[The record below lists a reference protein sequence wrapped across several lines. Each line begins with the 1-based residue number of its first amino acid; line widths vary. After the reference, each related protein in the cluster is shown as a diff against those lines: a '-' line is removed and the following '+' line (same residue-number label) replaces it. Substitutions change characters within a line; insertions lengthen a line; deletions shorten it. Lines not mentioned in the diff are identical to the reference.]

1 MQDPVCGMQVTLESK
16 GGTTQWQDE
25 TYAFCSDKC
34 RTKFI
39 ADPESFLHPEPTT
52 AEDAAAAADA
62 IYTCPMH
69 PEVEQRGPGSCP
81 ICGMALES
89 KEISTDTQ
97 DDGEL
102 RDMKRRFWVSLALS
116 IPVLILAMGP
126 LFGLR
131 LDRLASQHT
140 LGWIELLLATPVVL
154 WGGWPF
160 FVRGWQSL
168 LSRHLNM
175 FTLISLGVG
184 VAYSYSLVATFFPGI
199 FPETFRSADGE
210 VAVYFEAAAIII
222 VLVLIGQV
230 MELRARSQTGAA
242 IRALLGLAP
251 KTARKINA
259 DGQEEDI
266 PLDQVQPGDRL
277 RIRPGEKV
285 PTDGVVVEGKS
296 SVDESMV
303 TGEPIPIEKSVGEL
317 LIGATVNGTGSLIME
332 AKKVGSE
339 PFWRRLFKWSLK
351 PNEAALP
358 SRNSP
363 TRLQVG
369 SFRRWLALPC

>member
-1 MQDPVCGMQVTLESK
+1 MQDPVCGMQVTPESK
-16 GGTTQWQDE
+16 GGTARWQGE

-34 RTKFI
+34 RVKFV
-39 ADPESFLHPEPTT
+39 ADPEHYQHPEPPS
-52 AEDAAAAADA
+52 AEVEAAAAEAV
-62 IYTCPMH
+62 YTCPMH
-69 PEVEQRGPGSCP
+69 PEVEQLGPGSCP

-116 IPVLILAMGP
+116 VPVLILAMGP
-126 LFGLR
+126 MFNLPLEQ
-131 LDRLASQHT
+131 LASRRT
-140 LGWIELLLATPVVL
+140 LGWAELVLATPVVL

-168 LSRHLNM
+168 INRHLNM

-184 VAYSYSLVATFFPGI
+184 VAYLYSLVAIFFPGL
-199 FPETFRSADGE
+199 FPAAFRSADGE

-222 VLVLIGQV
+222 VLVLVGQI

-242 IRALLGLAP
+242 IRALLGLVP
-251 KTARKINA
+251 KTARKIDA
-259 DGQEEDI
+259 DGQEKDI
-266 PLDQVQPGDRL
+266 PLEQVQPGDRL

-303 TGEPIPIEKSVGEL
+303 TGEPIPIEKSAGEL

-332 AKKVGSE
+332 A
-339 PFWRRLFKWSLK
+339 
-351 PNEAALP
+351 
-358 SRNSP
+358 
-363 TRLQVG
+363 
-369 SFRRWLALPC
+369 